1 MIRTAEQPTVAQTS
15 AVAATLGVSLETL
28 LQVVFASLAD

>member
-1 MIRTAEQPTVAQTS
+1 MSSEVTTVAQAS

-28 LQVVFASLAD
+28 LKVLVPRLGD